1 MKKVAYCSNHS
12 KYLSGCE
19 DCLKQSRMYRG
30 LKTERDDTT
39 HYKNGLPKKQ
49 GIYSEENWARFNA
62 LGKILTNK
70 KDT

>member
-1 MKKVAYCSNHS
+1 
-12 KYLSGCE
+12 
-19 DCLKQSRMYRG
+19 MYRG

-49 GIYSEENWARFNA
+49 GIYSEENWTRFNA